1 MDLKVRDRTNDE
13 LLVRKKE
20 FLKICD
26 ILDESKVNFFL
37 HSGILLGAIRDKDLI
52 KWDWDIEIS
61 VFSEEFLPNIDL
73 VANKLKKNGFKIM
86 TINKKKD
93 DSKID
98 FIGEY
103 PENVTG
109 YTIWSW
115 NYSKIRNVYWRRELS
130 IPEKFLNSFSKFE
143 FLERQFNCPKN
154 PEEFLEFSYGN
165 WKVPLRTSNKFEY
178 TTKNYTTIWTNP
190 SMYKFIFVSIKHKI
204 LNKIYESW
212 KLIKKYL
219 STKI

>member
-1 MDLKVRDRTNDE
+1 MDLKIRDRTSDE

-26 ILDESKVNFFL
+26 ILDESKINFFL
-37 HSGILLGAIRDKDLI
+37 HTGILLGAIRDNDFI

-61 VFSEEFLPNIDL
+61 VFSEDFLPNIDL
-73 VANKLKKNGFKIM
+73 IVSKLKKNGFEIKQ
-86 TINKKKD
+86 INKKKD

-98 FIGEY
+98 FFGEY

-115 NYSKIRNVYWRRELS
+115 NYSKIRNVYWRREFSL
-130 IPEKFLNSFSKFE
+130 PAKFLNSFSKIK
-143 FLERQFNCPKN
+143 FLGRQFNCPKN
-154 PEEFLEFSYGN
+154 PEEYLEFAYGN
-165 WKVPLRTSNKFEY
+165 WKIPLRSSDKDQYNTKSYKSKNKF
-178 TTKNYTTIWTNP
+178 I
-190 SMYKFIFVSIKHKI
+190 ILSIKQK
-204 LNKIYESW
+204 LLKKIYESW

-219 STKI
+219 ST